1 MRGKNLQRPKTTA
14 NETDNAAMTAME
26 SRDTIVKA
34 ATPLARSKGSESVHG
49 AILGYVQKGE
59 NREDAQHREDGEK
72 GLFNMSARNKPR
84 VRGGAYRSDRSF
96 IEHLAT
102 QFESRAADIAL
113 KPGVTFKPLV
123 IDT

>member
-1 MRGKNLQRPKTTA
+1 
-14 NETDNAAMTAME
+14 ME

-59 NREDAQHREDGEK
+59 NRKDAQHREDGEK

-84 VRGGAYRSDRSF
+84 VRGVHTAVIGRSSNISPPSLRAGRPISRSNL
-96 IEHLAT
+96 E
-102 QFESRAADIAL
+102 
-113 KPGVTFKPLV
+113 
-123 IDT
+123 